1 LFVKIRNCP
10 KLDGVLE
17 IFSEREER
25 KREKER
31 ERKKKKKK
39 KIESAKRKSF
49 IVKNEGKK

>member
-1 LFVKIRNCP
+1 LFVEIRNCP

-31 ERKKKKKK
+31 EKEKKK

>member
-31 ERKKKKKK
+31 ERKKKK
-39 KIESAKRKSF
+39 IESDKRKSF